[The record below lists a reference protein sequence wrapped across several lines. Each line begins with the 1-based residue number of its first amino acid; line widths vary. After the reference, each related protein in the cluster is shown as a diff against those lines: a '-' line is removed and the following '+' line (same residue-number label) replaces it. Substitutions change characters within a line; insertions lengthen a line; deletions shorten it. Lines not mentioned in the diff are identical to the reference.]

1 MWAVNMLPGE
11 SRKSVAVGRVQE
23 GLDRLGAVSAR
34 RAAIDG
40 TMHETPGS
48 GLAANRRSCR
58 KLDRPPRIQHAM
70 AFDTNQ
76 SRLVLFGGQDAHR
89 TFADTWRHR
98 FGARAAAVATVERGL
113 ERDDR

>member
-1 MWAVNMLPGE
+1 MLPGE
-11 SRKSVAVGRVQE
+11 SGKSVAVGRVQD

-40 TMHETPGS
+40 TMHEDTWQWAG
-48 GLAANRRSCR
+48 GEWK
-58 KLDRPPRIQHAM
+58 KLEEIRPAPRIQHAI

-89 TFADTWRHR
+89 MFADTWEAPIREP
-98 FGARAAAVATVERGL
+98 GPPP
-113 ERDDR
+113 